1 MARTEWACVNG
12 THRVSLR
19 QWHAPSEPASMAPI
33 EWACVNGTHRVS
45 LRQWHP
51 PSEPATK
58 RQGNSILQRQ
68 EAIYMRLQ
76 ACGHALLREGGNVT
90 NCAESARDK
99 ASLAPRLNIYSNL
112 FSDPDKSTT
121 NQLRFPLCFSI
132 NIRPSAIKLW
142 WKTTNIHE
150 GADWEKALDRQR
162 SYKQSTWNVWSGKL
176 SKKPNQE
183 SKASAFSTFANTTPK
198 FMTNGIC
205 VADDWA
211 RQGRQ

>member
-1 MARTEWACVNG
+1 
-12 THRVSLR
+12 
-19 QWHAPSEPASMAPI
+19 MAPI

-162 SYKQSTWNVWSGKL
+162 SYKQSTWNVWSEKL
-176 SKKPNQE
+176 SKPNQE
-183 SKASAFSTFANTTPK
+183 SKASAFSTFVNTTSK
-198 FMTNGIC
+198 FMMNEIC